1 MDRPAPALSQ
11 VVLKTHSR
19 CDLACDHCYVYEHAD
34 TSWRGRPRAVS
45 QEILAASAARI
56 ADHARIHRL
65 PTVHV
70 VLHGGEPLLA
80 GPVLLRRAAEE
91 LRRALAGISALDLRI
106 HTNGVRLDEEF
117 CELFREL
124 GIRVGLSLDGDR
136 ASNDRHRRYADGRS
150 SHAKVL
156 DAVALLRRPR
166 YRELFA
172 GLLCTIDIENDPLA
186 VYDALVALDPPRIDF
201 LLPHATWDTPPPRP
215 TGQATPY
222 ADWLDAVYR
231 RWDAAGRPV
240 PVRTFESV
248 HRTLRGASS
257 LTESL
262 GLAPA
267 DLVVIE
273 TDGTYEQADSLKTS
287 YDGAPATG
295 LNVFEHSLD
304 DVLRHPGVLARQ
316 KGIEAL
322 CAQCTACPVVES
334 CGGGL
339 YAHRYRTANGFDN
352 PSVFCPDL
360 LALITRIRTHE
371 EVRTKTKAPTHEH
384 TRPHEAT
391 AHAAVGEAAEMAE
404 HPLEPGDFDEL
415 AAGFG
420 GAATV
425 RRLALAQLDLN
436 RDLLAA
442 VGGRV
447 RPADGRATAAWE
459 LLVDLDAG
467 APQALDA
474 ALAHPYFR
482 PWALGVL
489 GADARGAPAAGLAEL
504 AASAAL
510 RARRADA
517 VTVPLREGTLRL
529 PGIGRALLP
538 GDAEEAEVTAESYGF
553 TVRSGG
559 RRLRMGWGEGLDG
572 RTAYWQPVRLVEAD
586 GWTVALEDT
595 DPLRDRYEWPVADRL
610 PAPGARAWAQ
620 GIAAAWSLI
629 QRQLP
634 AYAPGISAGLRVV
647 TPLAPRLG
655 GDTSATCRD
664 AFGAIA
670 AARPSGPDLLALLI
684 VHEFQHVKLSAV
696 LDVCDLY
703 DPDDRGRYYAP
714 WRDDPRPLGGLLQ
727 GTYAHLAVTDFWRV
741 RRSAAEGP
749 AARDRAQEEF
759 ARWRRQ
765 TTDAVDTLARSAS
778 LTASGKRFVAAM
790 GETAAAWQAEQVP
803 ARALT
808 GARDAARRHRD
819 AWRARNAPRG

>member
-1 MDRPAPALSQ
+1 MSQ
-11 VVLKTHSR
+11 IVLKTHSR

-45 QEILAASAARI
+45 QEILAAAAARI
-56 ADHARIHRL
+56 AEHALLHRL

-80 GPVLLRRAAEE
+80 GPALLRRAAEE
-91 LRRALAGISALDLRI
+91 LGRALDGISALDLRI
-106 HTNGVRLDEEF
+106 HTNGVLLDEEF

-124 GIRVGLSLDGDR
+124 GVRVGISLDGDR
-136 ASNDRHRRYADGRS
+136 ESNDRHRRYADGRS

-156 DAVALLRRPR
+156 DAVALLSRPR

-172 GLLCTIDIENDPLA
+172 GLLCTIDIENDPVA
-186 VYDALVALDPPRIDF
+186 VHDALVALGPPRIDF

-215 TGQATPY
+215 AGRPTPY

-248 HRTLRGASS
+248 HRTLRGGSS

-273 TDGTYEQADSLKTS
+273 TDGAYEQADSLKTA

-304 DVLRHPGVLARQ
+304 DVLRHPGMLARQ

-360 LALITRIRTHE
+360 LALITRIRTYE
-371 EVRTKTKAPTHEH
+371 QIPEDAH

-447 RPADGRATAAWE
+447 RDSDRRAMAAWE
-459 LLVDLDAG
+459 LLVDLDAD
-467 APQALDA
+467 APQALEA

-482 PWALGVL
+482 PWALRVL
-489 GADARGAPAAGLAEL
+489 GDDTRSAPATGLAEL
-504 AASAAL
+504 AAAAAL

-517 VTVPLREGTLRL
+517 VTVPLRAGTLRL

-559 RRLRMGWGEGLDG
+559 QRLRMGWGDGLDG
-572 RTAYWQPVRLVEAD
+572 RTPYWQPVRLFEAD

-620 GIAAAWSLI
+620 GLAIAWSLM
-629 QRQLP
+629 QRQLT
-634 AYAPGISAGLRVV
+634 AYAPGIAAGLRVV
-647 TPLAPRLG
+647 TPLTPRPG
-655 GDTSATCRD
+655 CHTSATCRD
-664 AFGAIA
+664 AFGAVA
-670 AARPSGPDLLALLI
+670 AARPSDPDLLALLI
-684 VHEFQHVKLSAV
+684 VHEFQHVKLGAV

-703 DPDDRGRYYAP
+703 DPEDHSHYYAP
-714 WRDDPRPLGGLLQ
+714 WRDDPRPLDGLLQ
-727 GTYAHLAVTDFWRV
+727 GAYAHLAVTDFWRV
-741 RRSAAEGP
+741 RRSTAEGP
-749 AARDRAQEEF
+749 AARERAQTEF
-759 ARWRRQ
+759 ARWRQQ
-765 TTDAVDTLARSAS
+765 TTDAIDTLARSGS
-778 LTASGKRFVAAM
+778 LTAHGKRFVAAM
-790 GETAAAWQAEQVP
+790 GETAAAWRAEQVP
-803 ARALT
+803 PRALT